1 MAAHGEERLA
11 GGGARLLRIRGS
23 IAVVDDPALR
33 QHAEPPLAAHGQE
46 RGVRG
51 IHEHHL
57 GAPVDIERKNIN

>member
-11 GGGARLLRIRGS
+11 VAALSLRVRGGV
-23 IAVVDDPALR
+23 AVVDDPALR